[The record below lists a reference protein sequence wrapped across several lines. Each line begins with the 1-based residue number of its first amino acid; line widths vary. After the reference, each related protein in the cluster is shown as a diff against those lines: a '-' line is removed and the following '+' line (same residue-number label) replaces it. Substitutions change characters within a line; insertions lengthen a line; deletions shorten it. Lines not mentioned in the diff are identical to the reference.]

1 MSVKLEIIE
10 NFLSEADLY
19 ELQSIKLKETNYKE
33 MNVYVNKI
41 KDNQVS
47 GDGIEDESVKR
58 LHQNYHSR
66 AIEILKKLYPEKA
79 NLYEYSEFGITD
91 TGPDYKFPIHNDN

>member
-33 MNVYVNKI
+33 MDV
-41 KDNQVS
+41 
-47 GDGIEDESVKR
+47 
-58 LHQNYHSR
+58 
-66 AIEILKKLYPEKA
+66 
-79 NLYEYSEFGITD
+79 
-91 TGPDYKFPIHNDN
+91 